1 MKGLKVK
8 DLRKLGEKDLQAK
21 LLELRNELNNLKAKA
36 ERGLIRKE
44 SGLIREYRKTI
55 ARILTI
61 LNERRKGI

>member
-1 MKGLKVK
+1 VK

-36 ERGLIRKE
+36 KRGLIRKE

-61 LNERRKGI
+61 LNERRKEK